1 MSLPVPPF
9 FAVLLLLA
17 AVVIPLCRAEVL
29 FTYENDRYELVASNA
44 TANEMLSAVEEV
56 LDIPVE
62 RLPETGVPLTVH
74 ARSSDLE
81 QVLSSFCESFVVLY
95 TESAPGVTIPS
106 GIHVTTSVDTV
117 RQDAQYR
124 SQTVRQHQLDRQMPV
139 PPDLPLDYA
148 GIGAAIRLAEDGSAL
163 WLRPLSSNA
172 PAARCGIQLGD
183 KILNIGG
190 RLIQDFPDQAA
201 ITEAIRGPAGSP
213 VQMLIQK
220 PDGSLINQVIMRE
233 VISSSR

>member
-1 MSLPVPPF
+1 MSLPVPLF
-9 FAVLLLLA
+9 VAVLLLST
-17 AVVIPLCRAEVL
+17 VVIPSGRAEVR
-29 FTYENDRYELVASNA
+29 FTHENDRYELVASNA

-81 QVLSSFCESFVVLY
+81 KVLSSFCESFVVLY
-95 TESAPGVTIPS
+95 TEPSPGVTIPS
-106 GIHVTTSVDTV
+106 GIRVTTSVDTA
-117 RQDAQYR
+117 RQDTEYR
-124 SQTVRQHQLDRQMPV
+124 SQTIRQHQLDRQMPV
-139 PPDLPLDYA
+139 PPDLPLEYA

-163 WLRPLSSNA
+163 WLRPLSTNA

-183 KILNIGG
+183 KILTIDG
-190 RLIQDFPDQAA
+190 RPIQDFPDQAA

-213 VQMLIQK
+213 VQMLIKK

-233 VISSSR
+233 VISSSH